1 MARTVPTA
9 SNGVPVYK
17 NLHTADCWE
26 GVVFGGESG
35 PVVGVRVQ
43 SQPGADPGTPRRRK
57 ICIMHDLCFWGGGS
71 GGLGGGGV
79 LMPEQRDTVQSAQ
92 NRRRSASN

>member
-57 ICIMHDLCFWGGGS
+57 ICIMHDLCFFGGGEWGAGRRVCADAGTTGHRAICS
-71 GGLGGGGV
+71 GPAAIG
-79 LMPEQRDTVQSAQ
+79 
-92 NRRRSASN
+92 